1 MTETQHPGR
10 PPGAPHKIPAWAWA
24 WLKWRTSKHRK
35 PAPTPA
41 PHPPAAFLTMFDS
54 VTPAEIPAKAEAV
67 AGYVGGHWPTFAS
80 LAKSHP
86 HAHRLSIAVTASEE
100 ADCLDVEKG
109 DASPGQAPTWLRSK
123 ATKHAT
129 PKPVLYT
136 SVSLADALIRTCHEA
151 GIPRSSYLL
160 WTAHY
165 TGRPHLCGPACSGA
179 GVSFHGHADATQYDD
194 KALGRNLD
202 ASLVRA
208 GFFRGA

>member
-1 MTETQHPGR
+1 MTTAAPTR
-10 PPGAPHKIPAWAWA
+10 PKNAPHKIPAWAWA
-24 WLKWRTSKHRK
+24 WLKWRLSKHRK
-35 PAPTPA
+35 PAPPGPA
-41 PHPPAAFLTMFDS
+41 PRMMMFDS
-54 VTPAEIPAKAEAV
+54 ITPAEIPAKAEAV
-67 AGYVGGHWPTFAS
+67 AGYVGGKWPTFAG

-86 HAHRLSIAVTASEE
+86 GAHRLSIAIAADEA

-109 DASPGQAPTWLRSK
+109 DATPAQAPTWLRSR
-123 ATKHAT
+123 ATSHAT

-136 SVSLADALIRTCHEA
+136 SVSLADELIATMQAA

-165 TGRPHLCGPACSGA
+165 TKVPHLCGPACDGA
-179 GVSFHGHADATQYDD
+179 GVTFKGHADATQYDD

-202 ASLVRA
+202 VSLVRA